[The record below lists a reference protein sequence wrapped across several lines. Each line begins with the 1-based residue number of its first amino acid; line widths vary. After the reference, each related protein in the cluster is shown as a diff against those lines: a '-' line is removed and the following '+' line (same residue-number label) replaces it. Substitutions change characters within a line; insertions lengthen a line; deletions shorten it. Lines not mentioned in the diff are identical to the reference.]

1 MKKYIVLSLLLVVTC
16 VLSGQEKPV
25 KDDPPKQPSYWL
37 KEGWKAAESNYVE
50 TFADAF
56 KDPNILIGVFEWP
69 KSFPYDTTLSSG
81 EKLRDIP
88 GFWEALRRFT
98 VLICV
103 KPIKGK
109 FTEPVIF
116 VYTFPLIYRVPYGRP
131 RIPWFRPPRGSK
143 WVLALEKTSKEYR
156 VARFGDKI
164 EKYKFINDN
173 TLFMPFRYGRGTLCL
188 KWPKKDKKFPF
199 PEPPYLVK
207 VSESIVEDLEAIQR
221 VVPYTQKE
229 RMDPNEVAAITNTS
243 KALKTDVAK
252 SIFAKVL
259 SGKSGKVQD
268 PNDG

>member
-25 KDDPPKQPSYWL
+25 KNYVPKPPPV
-37 KEGWKAAESNYVE
+37 GVGAVE
-50 TFADAF
+50 TFAQAF
-56 KDPNILIGVFEWP
+56 TDPNVFIGVFECSP
-69 KSFPYDTTLSSG
+69 KSSFTTLSSG
-81 EKLRDIP
+81 EILENMP
-88 GFWEALRRFT
+88 GYLEALNRFSM
-98 VLICV
+98 LYRV

-109 FTEPVIF
+109 FVEPIIF
-116 VYTFPLIYRVPYGRP
+116 VCTLPPPLFEFDRGRRLP
-131 RIPWFRPPRGSK
+131 GFIPPFGSK

-156 VARFGDKI
+156 IARFGKDI
-164 EKYKFINDN
+164 EKYKFLNDR
-173 TLFMPFRYGRGTLCL
+173 TMLEVLWYGYGALCL
-188 KWPKKDKKFPF
+188 KWPEKDKKFPF

-207 VSESIVEDLEAIQR
+207 VPESIVDDFKAIQR

-229 RMDPNEVAAITNTS
+229 RMDPNEMAAITNTS